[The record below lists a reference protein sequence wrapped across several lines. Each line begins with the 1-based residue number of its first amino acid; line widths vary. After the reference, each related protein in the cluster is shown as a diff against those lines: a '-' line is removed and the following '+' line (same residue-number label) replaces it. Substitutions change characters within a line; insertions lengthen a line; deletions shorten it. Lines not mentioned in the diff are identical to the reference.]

1 MSGSYRSDIKR
12 LLKALPGE
20 FKISEVSGDMPVSLW
35 ESIVDN
41 DEAFFRDGDRVVR
54 REALF
59 TGRSFLVTPAEWE
72 IAAGILV
79 PGHRFVPY
87 LDPEVFPSEVEMR
100 RSRRAVAKIERKF
113 KISQVLGCFQL
124 LGTEQMLDVLAAE
137 SPANGFLRAGI
148 QGDAEIE
155 LTVFD
160 LAEFYR
166 EHDFEAGDAIVCEVL
181 DYAAGVVKYS
191 YLSGAKRAAAKKK
204 AFITALEDACATAL
218 RRFEEELPVPDVLAW
233 SFFLGGDALT
243 HPEASL
249 DEFAVESLRIIL
261 TPGAGEGKEL
271 RIAADDGDDD
281 DAPAPEVPEGF
292 GISAGE
298 TGALPTMLKSV
309 GSSLTPDEID
319 GFILDCCATRELDFN
334 HFYSR
339 AFGHAAPV
347 FADEAQEAVF
357 MNSIEERFEELTTHY
372 DRVDD
377 EIKAPLRSS
386 LMEMV
391 EDRLEFLSELAARD
405 DGKPTKDAAKLRR
418 LALVSGKANELIKLL
433 NREDFMPD
441 TSEAE
446 RLEAQVENLL
456 DEQDAAFEE
465 LRREC

>member
-1 MSGSYRSDIKR
+1 MSGNHRSDINR
-12 LLKALPGE
+12 LLAALPGE
-20 FKISEVSGDMPVSLW
+20 FKISEVAGDIPVSAW
-35 ESIVDN
+35 ENIVDN

-54 REALF
+54 REAFF
-59 TGRSFLVTPAEWE
+59 TGRSFLVTPEEWE
-72 IAAGILV
+72 IEAGILV

-87 LDPEVFPSEVEMR
+87 LDPEVFPSEVVMR
-100 RSRRAVAKIERKF
+100 RNRRAAAKVEKKF

-137 SPANGFLRAGI
+137 SPANGFLRSGI
-148 QGDAEIE
+148 QGDTEVE

-160 LAEFYR
+160 LADFYR
-166 EHDFEAGDAIVCEVL
+166 ENEFEAGDAIRCEVV
-181 DYAAGVVKYS
+181 DCAAGVVKYA
-191 YLSGAKRAAAKKK
+191 YLSGAKRSAAKKK
-204 AFITALEDACATAL
+204 AFIAALEDACAAAL
-218 RRFEEELPVPDVLAW
+218 KRFDEELPVPEVLAW
-233 SFFLGGDALT
+233 SFFLGGDTLT

-249 DEFAVESLRIIL
+249 DEFVVESLRIIL
-261 TPGAGEGKEL
+261 SPGAGEGKEL
-271 RIAADDGDDD
+271 RIATDDADDGD
-281 DAPAPEVPEGF
+281 APPPEVPEGF
-292 GISAGE
+292 GISSGE
-298 TGALPTMLKSV
+298 TGAFPSMLKSV
-309 GSSLTPDEID
+309 GSSLTTEEID
-319 GFILDCCATRELDFN
+319 GFILDCCATRELDFS

-339 AFGHAAPV
+339 AFGHAAPA
-347 FADEAQEAVF
+347 FADEAQEAIF
-357 MNSIEERFEELTTHY
+357 MNAIEERFEELTTHY

-391 EDRLEFLSELAARD
+391 EDRLEFLSELAVRD
-405 DGKPTKDAAKLRR
+405 DGAPTADKLRR

-441 TSEAE
+441 TAEAE

>member
-1 MSGSYRSDIKR
+1 MSGNHRSDINQ
-12 LLKALPGE
+12 LLAALPGE
-20 FKISEVSGDMPVSLW
+20 FRISEVAGDVPVSAW
-35 ESIVDN
+35 ENIVDN

-59 TGRSFLVTPAEWE
+59 TGRTFLVTPEAWE
-72 IAAGILV
+72 IETGIFV

-87 LDPEVFPSEVEMR
+87 LNSEVFPSEVVMR
-100 RSRRAVAKIERKF
+100 RGRRNAAKVEKKF
-113 KISQVLGCFQL
+113 KLSQVLGCFQM

-137 SPANGFLRAGI
+137 SQKNGFLRSGI
-148 QGDAEIE
+148 QGDAEVE

-160 LAEFYR
+160 LADFYR
-166 EHDFEAGDAIVCEVL
+166 ENDFEAGDAIKCEVV
-181 DYAAGVVKYS
+181 DYAAGVVKYT
-191 YLSGAKRAAAKKK
+191 YLSGAKRSAAKKK
-204 AFITALEDACATAL
+204 AFITALEDACAAAL
-218 RRFEEELPVPDVLAW
+218 RRSEELPVPEVLAW
-233 SFFLGGDALT
+233 SFFLGGETLA

-249 DEFAVESLRIIL
+249 DEFVVESLRIVL
-261 TPGAGEGKEL
+261 APGAGEGREL
-271 RIAADDGDDD
+271 RIAADDGDD

-292 GISAGE
+292 GISSGE
-298 TGALPTMLKSV
+298 TGALPSMLKSV
-309 GSSLTPDEID
+309 GSSLTPEEID
-319 GFILDCCATRELDFN
+319 GFILDCCATREIDFS

-357 MNSIEERFEELTTHY
+357 MNSVEERFEELTTHY

-405 DGKPTKDAAKLRR
+405 DGSSAPDAAKLRR

-433 NREDFMPD
+433 NREEFMPD
-441 TSEAE
+441 TAEAE

-465 LRREC
+465 LRRGN

>member
-1 MSGSYRSDIKR
+1 
-12 LLKALPGE
+12 
-20 FKISEVSGDMPVSLW
+20 
-35 ESIVDN
+35 
-41 DEAFFRDGDRVVR
+41 
-54 REALF
+54 
-59 TGRSFLVTPAEWE
+59 
-72 IAAGILV
+72 
-79 PGHRFVPY
+79 
-87 LDPEVFPSEVEMR
+87 MR
-100 RSRRAVAKIERKF
+100 RNRRAAAKAEKKF
-113 KISQVLGCFQL
+113 KLSQVLGCFQM

-137 SPANGFLRAGI
+137 SPANGFLRSGI
-148 QGDAEIE
+148 QGDTEIE

-166 EHDFEAGDAIVCEVL
+166 ENAFEAGDAIRCEVV
-181 DYAAGVVKYS
+181 DYSAGVVKYA
-191 YLSGAKRAAAKKK
+191 YLSGAKRSAAKKK
-204 AFITALEDACATAL
+204 AFITALEDACAAAL
-218 RRFEEELPVPDVLAW
+218 RRSDELPVPDVLAW
-233 SFFLGGDALT
+233 SFFLGGEALA

-249 DEFAVESLRIIL
+249 DEFVVEALRIVL
-261 TPGAGEGKEL
+261 APGAGEGKEL
-271 RIAADDGDDD
+271 RIAADDGD

-298 TGALPTMLKSV
+298 TGAFPTMLKSV

-319 GFILDCCATRELDFN
+319 GFILDCCATRELDFS

-347 FADEAQEAVF
+347 FADEAQEAIF
-357 MNSIEERFEELTTHY
+357 MNAIEERFEELTTHY

-405 DGKPTKDAAKLRR
+405 DDSSAPDAAKLRR

-433 NREDFMPD
+433 NREEFMPD
-441 TSEAE
+441 TAEAE

-456 DEQDAAFEE
+456 DEQDAAFAE
-465 LRREC
+465 LRREN

>member
-1 MSGSYRSDIKR
+1 MSGNHRYDVNR
-12 LLKALPGE
+12 LLAALPGE
-20 FKISEVSGDMPVSLW
+20 FEISEVAGDIPVSAW
-35 ESIVDN
+35 ENIVDN

-59 TGRSFLVTPAEWE
+59 TGRSFLVTPEAWE
-72 IAAGILV
+72 IEAGILV

-87 LDPEVFPSEVEMR
+87 LDPEVFPSEVVLR
-100 RSRRAVAKIERKF
+100 RSRRAAAKVEKKF
-113 KISQVLGCFQL
+113 KLSQVLGCFQL

-137 SPANGFLRAGI
+137 SPANGFLRSGI
-148 QGDAEIE
+148 QGDAEVE

-160 LAEFYR
+160 LADFYR
-166 EHDFEAGDAIVCEVL
+166 EYEFEAGDAIKCEVS
-181 DYAAGVVKYS
+181 DYAAGVVKYT
-191 YLSGAKRAAAKKK
+191 YLSGAKRSAAKKK
-204 AFITALEDACATAL
+204 AFITALEDACAAAL
-218 RRFEEELPVPDVLAW
+218 RRCEELPVPEVLAW
-233 SFFLGGDALT
+233 SFFLGGETLAQ
-243 HPEASL
+243 PEASL
-249 DEFAVESLRIIL
+249 DEFVVESLRIVL
-261 TPGAGEGKEL
+261 SPGAGEGREL
-271 RIAADDGDDD
+271 RIAADEGDD

-292 GISAGE
+292 GISSGE
-298 TGALPTMLKSV
+298 TGSFPSMLKAV
-309 GSSLTPDEID
+309 GSSLTSEEID
-319 GFILDCCATRELDFN
+319 GFILDCCATRELDFS

-357 MNSIEERFEELTTHY
+357 TNALEERFEELTTHY

-391 EDRLEFLSELAARD
+391 EDRLEFLSELAARS
-405 DGKPTKDAAKLRR
+405 DGEPAADAAKLRR

-433 NREDFMPD
+433 NREEFMPD
-441 TSEAE
+441 TAEAE